1 MNQESGDNNLT
12 TISSIHEKVILDDLN
27 ALSGF
32 ASIKV
37 FLTQSTHYL
46 TSEQILY

>member
-1 MNQESGDNNLT
+1 MT

-27 ALSGF
+27 ALFGF
-32 ASIKV
+32 DSIKV

-46 TSEQILY
+46 TSE